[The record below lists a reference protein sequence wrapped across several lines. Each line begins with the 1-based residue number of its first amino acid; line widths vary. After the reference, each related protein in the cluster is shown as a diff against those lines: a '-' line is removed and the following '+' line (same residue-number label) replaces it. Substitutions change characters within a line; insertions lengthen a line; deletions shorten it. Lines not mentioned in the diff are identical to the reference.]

1 MNRKR
6 TLLGLGIILVMLMI
20 SVCACRTN
28 EKQTDR
34 VKDLD
39 FTVVPDENVP
49 QELMQII
56 ETKKETPFKLKFTS
70 TDNEYLYIV
79 VGYGAQSTGGYS
91 ISVDDLYLAT
101 NAIYIDTN
109 LIGPTK
115 DEEVS
120 TAITYPYV
128 VVKTPFMDQ
137 SIVFR

>member
-1 MNRKR
+1 MVIISM
-6 TLLGLGIILVMLMI
+6 LLIMLMG
-20 SVCACRTN
+20 AC
-28 EKQTDR
+28 QTKKKNIDR
-34 VKDLD
+34 VKDLE

-56 ETKKETPFKLKFTS
+56 ETKKEAPFKLKFTS

-79 VGYGAQSTGGYS
+79 VGYGAQNTGGYS

-109 LIGPTK
+109 LIGPKK

-120 TAITYPYV
+120 TALTYPYV
-128 VVKTPFMDQ
+128 VIKTPFMDE
-137 SIVFR
+137 SVVFQ